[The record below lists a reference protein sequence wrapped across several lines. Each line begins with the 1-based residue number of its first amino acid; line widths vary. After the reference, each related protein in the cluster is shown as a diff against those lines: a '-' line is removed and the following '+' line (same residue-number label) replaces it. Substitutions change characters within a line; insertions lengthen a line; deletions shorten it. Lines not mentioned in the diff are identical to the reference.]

1 MRNNLIKY
9 KITFAYT
16 GILVVVLVAVMS
28 GLALFAEHHYE
39 QEAKTELKD
48 EISDFCKD
56 MRRMD
61 QVETNLSR
69 LCFYDDGVTLSIYD
83 REGKLLAGLYPDDFP
98 IDTPFEA
105 DRVREAGNRRGSWMF
120 QDHQETVE
128 GKEYW
133 IRGCY
138 TLSSL
143 KNICNKIISYIF
155 ILVPVL
161 ALLVGLLIYRM
172 IRKSLFPVF
181 HMTQTVKD
189 ITQSTDLS
197 LRLPE
202 PETRDEL
209 ACLTETFNYMLKH
222 LEDVFERE
230 RQFTSDAA
238 HELRTPLSVIISH
251 CEYCLEDMELEGE
264 LREELVVISRK
275 ARSMS
280 KLVSRLLVIARAESG
295 NYQPDFEET
304 DLKILTETVL
314 EELEEKAEEKHIR
327 LELICDE
334 PEAACVCDFGLI
346 TQLLMNLAENA
357 IRYGRESGHV
367 QVTLRDQEDSWD
379 IEVRD
384 DGIGIPE
391 DAIGR
396 IWDRFY
402 RVDASRSDDGG
413 FGLGLFLVK
422 WIAGFH
428 GGTVGVRSMVG
439 LGSIFT
445 VCLPKN
451 NVKSE

>member
-1 MRNNLIKY
+1 MRNNFIKY

-16 GILVVVLVAVMS
+16 GILVIVLVAVMS

-61 QVETNLSR
+61 HVETNLSR

-83 REGKLLAGLYPDDFP
+83 GEGKLLAGLYPDDFP
-98 IDTPFEA
+98 INTPFEEE
-105 DRVREAGNRRGSWMF
+105 RIREVGSRRGFWMF
-120 QDHQETVE
+120 LDHLEIVE
-128 GKEYW
+128 GQEYW

-143 KNICNKIISYIF
+143 KNICNKIIWYLFLI
-155 ILVPVL
+155 VPAL
-161 ALLVGLLIYRM
+161 GLLVGLLIYRM

-181 HMTQTVKD
+181 QMTQTVKD

-209 ACLTETFNYMLKH
+209 ACLTETFNYMLNH
-222 LEDVFERE
+222 LQDVFERE

-264 LREELVVISRK
+264 LREELTVISKK
-275 ARSMS
+275 ASSMS
-280 KLVSRLLVIARAESG
+280 KLVSQLLVIARAESG

-304 DLKILTETVL
+304 DLKILAETVL
-314 EELEEKAEEKHIR
+314 EELEEKAEEKSIR
-327 LELICDE
+327 LELFYDGA
-334 PEAACVCDFGLI
+334 EAVCVCDFGLI

-357 IRYGRESGHV
+357 IRYGREGGYV
-367 QVTLRDQEDSWD
+367 KVTLRDQGDSWD

-402 RVDASRSDDGG
+402 RVDASRSDDRG

-428 GGTVGVRSMVG
+428 GGTVGVRSMVD

-445 VCLPKN
+445 VCLPK
-451 NVKSE
+451 KLKGR